1 MFRERL
7 KLLRRESGFS
17 QKELAAML
25 SVSQQTVAKWETG
38 KSTPN
43 PDTLLRLSQI
53 LNTTAGYL
61 VGQTDSKSGL
71 SEGASFSDDDIKFAL
86 FRGDKDISDEAY
98 KEVMAF
104 ADFVRQKYKRET

>member
-17 QKELAAML
+17 QKELAVML
-25 SVSQQTVAKWETG
+25 SVSQQTVAKW
-38 KSTPN
+38 STPN

-61 VGQTDSKSGL
+61 VGQTDSKSCL
-71 SEGASFSDDDIKFAL
+71 PEGASFSDDDIKFAL